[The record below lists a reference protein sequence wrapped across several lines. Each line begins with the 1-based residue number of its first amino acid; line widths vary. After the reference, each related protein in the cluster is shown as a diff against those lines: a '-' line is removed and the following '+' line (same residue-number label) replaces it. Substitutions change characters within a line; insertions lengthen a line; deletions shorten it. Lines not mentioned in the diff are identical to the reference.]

1 MSEVAAPAS
10 LLGAAPPLRTAAGR
24 GFYLPITGGWLP
36 PNAPWNYWQ
45 MGMDPRPASG
55 GAIVTACIK
64 AYAETTATCPGTH
77 WRGLANGGRER
88 VSNSALSRILKRPN
102 GYQTFPDFMLN
113 FVWSLYAT
121 GNTYVLA
128 LQNNRYEVSELH
140 LMNATACEPKIA
152 ESGDLYYTLAGNP
165 IIDRRISEEL
175 LQTVPARFVLHV
187 KLNSAPQNPLVGL
200 PPLTAAALDVA
211 ASDMLVQQALSYAQN
226 EGRPSGVIT
235 TDEKLSEAQ
244 VKEARARWNELTTG
258 ANAGGT
264 PILTRGMKWEP
275 STSSSRDAQIAE
287 RLQYSDQRIATVF
300 RIPLSLLSL
309 TTGQIPSSSVE
320 QLLRFWVA
328 TSLGFLLNH
337 IEEGFG
343 GLFQLAGRPDEYVE
357 FETRAL
363 ERSNDLDRIESLV
376 RGVQGG
382 IYSPNEARALELLPA
397 AKDGDQPRVQQ
408 QVIPLDAW
416 SQQQPQ
422 SPRPDAPAAPET
434 VPAAESQAAA
444 EKIHRA
450 VTALRASHVA
460 RAA

>member
-1 MSEVAAPAS
+1 LNPVDDHTAPVGVARAV
-10 LLGAAPPLRTAAGR
+10 PPLRTAAS

-36 PNAPWNYWQ
+36 PNAPWNFWQ

-77 WRGLANGGRER
+77 WRGLDNGGRIR
-88 VSNSALSRILKRPN
+88 VGNSALSRILKRPN
-102 GYQTFPDFMLN
+102 SYQTFPDFMLN

-128 LQNNRYEVSELH
+128 LQNNRFEVSELH
-140 LMNATACEPKIA
+140 LMNAQSCEPKVA
-152 ESGDLYYTLAGNP
+152 DSGELFYTLAGNP
-165 IIDRRISEEL
+165 IIERRVTEDL

-187 KLNSAPQNPLVGL
+187 KLNSSPHNPLVGV

-244 VKEARARWNELTTG
+244 VKEARARWNELTSG

-320 QLLRFWVA
+320 QLLRFWVS

-337 IEEGFG
+337 VEEGFG
-343 GLFQLAGRPDEYVE
+343 GLFNLAGWPDEYVE
-357 FETRAL
+357 FDTRAL
-363 ERSNDLDRIESLV
+363 ERSNQRDRIEALA

-382 IYSPNEARALELLPA
+382 IYSPNEARAMEDLPA
-397 AKDGDQPRVQQ
+397 AEAGDEPRVQT
-408 QVIPLDAW
+408 QVVPLSFGAE
-416 SQQQPQ
+416 P
-422 SPRPDAPAAPET
+422 PPAPAP
-434 VPAAESQAAA
+434 PAVQPPPGDIPADKAALSAAVLRKAEWYG
-444 EKIHRA
+444 R
-450 VTALRASHVA
+450 